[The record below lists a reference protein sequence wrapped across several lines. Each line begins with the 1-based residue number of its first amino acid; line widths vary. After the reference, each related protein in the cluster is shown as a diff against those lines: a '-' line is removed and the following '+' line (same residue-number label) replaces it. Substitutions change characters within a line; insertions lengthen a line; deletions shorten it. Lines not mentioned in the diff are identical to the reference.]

1 MTRLAGELERL
12 GAMRLELEKLETF
25 YASPLG
31 RLAAEQISQRI
42 STLWPRADGLDVL
55 GIGYAGPLLSP
66 FTSGARRVV
75 SAMPETQGAAPWP
88 ADQPNSAVH
97 VEDERLP
104 FQDAM
109 FDRIIVCHGLEEAE
123 SPQRLLR
130 EIWRVAAPEARIL
143 IIVANRRGMWALRES
158 TPMGQG
164 RPYSR
169 GQMNRLL
176 ESSMYQPTASARALY
191 APPLGLSVIT
201 SAGDAWEKIGRWG
214 WGAFSGVLMVEAIK
228 RVYAEPGAPS
238 GLKVKSKVPA
248 AAKFSPPPV
257 DREGPD
263 VT

>member
-1 MTRLAGELERL
+1 
-12 GAMRLELEKLETF
+12 MRLELENLEAF

-31 RLAAEQISQRI
+31 RMAADQISQRI
-42 STLWPRADGLDVL
+42 STLWPHADGLDVL
-55 GIGYAGPLLSP
+55 GLGYAGPLLAP
-66 FTSGARRVV
+66 YMAGARRVV

-88 ADQPNSAVH
+88 ADHANCAVH

-109 FDRIIVCHGLEEAE
+109 FDRIIVFHGLEEAE

-169 GQMNRLL
+169 GQVNRLL
-176 ESSMYQPTASARALY
+176 ESAMYQPTASARALY
-191 APPLGLSVIT
+191 APPVGWSVIT

-214 WGAFSGVLMVEAIK
+214 WGAFSGVLMVEAVK

-238 GLKVKSKVPA
+238 GLKVKSKAPV

-257 DREGPD
+257 DRDESD
-263 VT
+263 IA